1 LGKPSLGMPGRWDDN
16 IKMNLME
23 TECDVVDGTGSI
35 SCPVAGLDIS
45 CVKNLDSAGTV
56 LVY

>member
-1 LGKPSLGMPGRWDDN
+1 MPGRWDDN